1 MTGLSRGFARSVLWA
16 SALSVI
22 ATLPGCGGGSSGSGT
37 SPIAVAP
44 APSPSSTPTP
54 TPTPAP
60 TPSPTPAAIR
70 VGGASPGQSLF
81 GNVACARDTVTRDSQ
96 GHVTALPSLSGATI
110 NNSLELAYRD
120 VDSYALDINGF
131 GGSSFTPADKRNPP
145 SRSLFH
151 QFLNPTQGEFLIAR
165 DGSFENGVFTTM
177 GLDNSQGLCFFAVG
191 LPIDA
196 LPTDAVA
203 IYNGWIDGVGQ
214 IAGQTARLLSS
225 SGRVRLNTQTR
236 LATVELF
243 LDRLDGDPFG
253 DQFGNIGNQF
263 SEEITVATAVLQLLP
278 NGLFSL
284 SALTAGN
291 GWTGTIT
298 GTLVSRAADNSFGGG
313 GAGAVFTFELRN
325 AQGNVLFGAFAAE
338 RPR

>member
-22 ATLPGCGGGSSGSGT
+22 ATLPGCGGGSSGSGS

-44 APSPSSTPTP
+44 APSPSL

-60 TPSPTPAAIR
+60 TPTPTPAAIR
-70 VGGASPGQSLF
+70 VGGASPGQSLI
-81 GNVACARDTVTRDSQ
+81 GNEACARDAVTRDSQ
-96 GHVTALPSLSGATI
+96 GHVTALPSLSGAKI
-110 NNSLELAYRD
+110 DNSLRLTYRD
-120 VDSYALDINGF
+120 IDSYALDINGF
-131 GGSSFTPADKRNPP
+131 GGSSFTPADKRSPP
-145 SRSLFH
+145 TRSLFH
-151 QFLNPTQGEFLIAR
+151 QFLNTTQGEFLIAR

-177 GLDNSQGLCFFAVG
+177 GLDNSTGLCFFAVG

-214 IAGQTARLLSS
+214 IAGQTTRLLSS
-225 SGRVRLNTQTR
+225 SGSVRLNTQNR

-243 LDRLDGDPFG
+243 LDGLGGNPFGDPFG
-253 DQFGNIGNQF
+253 DIGSQF
-263 SEEITVATAVLQLLP
+263 SQEITVATAVLQLLP
-278 NGLFSL
+278 NGAFSL
-284 SALTAGN
+284 AALTARN
-291 GWTGTIT
+291 GFTGTIT
-298 GTLVSRAADNSFGGG
+298 GTLVSRAAGNGLGGG
-313 GAGAVFTFELRN
+313 GAGSVFTFELRN
-325 AQGNVLFGAFAAE
+325 AQGDVLFGAFAAE